1 MFAVF
6 ISVFVTLAPCSIIV
20 KHTAPR
26 VVTFKNDLL
35 DFYQQKGKKKIK
47 VPLALSHNAS
57 PVL

>member
-35 DFYQQKGKKKIK
+35 DFYQQKGKKK
-47 VPLALSHNAS
+47 
-57 PVL
+57 